1 MLHFASTAREYL
13 TDFILRGEEKRIYL
27 LENIMA
33 LRGTKSALGKGKS
46 RRQDDVGVVNA
57 KENVEEKEG
66 ECVFYVE

>member
-33 LRGTKSALGKGKS
+33 LPSLYALELLELMRGFSFTLNS
-46 RRQDDVGVVNA
+46 
-57 KENVEEKEG
+57 
-66 ECVFYVE
+66 